1 MCFTYYMESLQT
13 YCNLSLFHS
22 LWSVPCWYSYRCNNW
37 SLKNHLSVTKIKEI
51 TGENAT
57 KRSFKF
63 DSVTKHYI
71 TTLLKNIDIR
81 KATGVDKIPPKLMK
95 LSSNILS
102 EPLTKT
108 INDSLYM
115 GIFPDAA
122 KYAAVSLIDKGT
134 ENKNSISNFRPV
146 SVLSVFSKI
155 FEAVIKNQLALYLE
169 NIFSPFLSAY
179 RENYSTQHVLIR
191 LAEEWKKHLDN
202 NEVGGGC
209 FNGLLPKFQLHS
221 PRFVNCKIICLG
233 IWQDCSKIHLLIS

>member
-1 MCFTYYMESLQT
+1 MESLQT

-51 TGENAT
+51 TGKNAT

-95 LSSNILS
+95 LSSNIFS

-155 FEAVIKNQLALYLE
+155 FEAVIKSQPVLYLE
-169 NIFSPFLSAY
+169 NIFLPFLSAY
-179 RENYSTQHVLIR
+179 RENYSAQHVLIT
-191 LAEEWKKHLDN
+191 LVEEWKKHLDN
-202 NEVGGGC
+202 NEIVGGI
-209 FNGLLPKFQLHS
+209 LIDL
-221 PRFVNCKIICLG
+221 
-233 IWQDCSKIHLLIS
+233 SKTFDSIPHDLLIAKLIAYGFGKTALKYMYSYLKKRQ